1 MKKHLLILFAATFLS
16 PQLFAKVS
24 LPSIFAD
31 HMVMQQK
38 SQAAFWGWASPL
50 EEVTVITGWN
60 GKHYTTKADNHAN
73 WNVTV
78 ETPTAG
84 GPYEITVI
92 GSNTLVLHDVLIGEV
107 WVCSGQSNMEWTARI
122 GIDNGTK
129 EVMEADYP
137 GIRFFNVS
145 RRPAPDKQIDCAGEW
160 VKCAP
165 ETMIDFSAVGYFFGR
180 DLHQNLNV
188 PIGLINTS
196 WGGTPA
202 EAWTNPEVIAD
213 NEFLKKSAAKLSD
226 VPWCPVEPG
235 SAYNSML
242 APIIPYAIAGAIW
255 YQGEGNTANHEAYST
270 LFPAMINNWRQEWNK
285 DFPFYY
291 VQIAP
296 FRYGKTNEGALIRE
310 AQLKSLLTPNTGMVV
325 VSDIGN
331 IEDIHPR
338 NKTDVG
344 KRLAGWALNKTYGQE
359 GIIYSGP
366 IYKSITVEKNKIR
379 VFFDHA
385 DKGLIKKGETLT
397 HFQIAGDDKMFVNAT
412 AVIDGSTVIV
422 SNTQVKNPIAVRFAF
437 SNTAEPNL
445 FNAAGLPASCF
456 RSDDWDVAVEP
467 VK

>member
-1 MKKHLLILFAATFLS
+1 MKKHIILLFAAIILS
-16 PQLFAKVS
+16 LQLSAKVS
-24 LPSIFAD
+24 LPSVFAD

-60 GKHYTTKADNHAN
+60 GKKYTVKADNHAN
-73 WNVTV
+73 WKVTI
-78 ETPTAG
+78 ETPAAG
-84 GPYEITVI
+84 GPHEITVI

-107 WVCSGQSNMEWTARI
+107 WVCSGQSNMEWTPRI
-122 GIDNGTK
+122 GIDNGTQ
-129 EVMEADYP
+129 EILEADYP
-137 GIRFFNVS
+137 GIRFFSVGHRS
-145 RRPAPDKQIDCAGEW
+145 APEKQIDCAGEW
-160 VKCAP
+160 VKCSP

-180 DLHQNLNV
+180 ELHKNLNI

-202 EAWTNPEVIAD
+202 EAWTNPAVIEG
-213 NEFLKKSAAKLSD
+213 NEFLKTSAAKLSS

-255 YQGEGNTANHEAYST
+255 YQGEGNTANYEAYST
-270 LFPAMINNWRQEWNK
+270 LFPAMIQNWRTEWST

-310 AQLKSLLTPNTGMVV
+310 AQLKSLSTPNTGMVV

-331 IEDIHPR
+331 IENIHPR
-338 NKTDVG
+338 NKVDVG
-344 KRLAGWALNKTYGQE
+344 KRLAGWALSETYGKE
-359 GIIYSGP
+359 GITYSGP
-366 IYKSITVEKNKIR
+366 IYKSISVEKNKIR
-379 VFFDHA
+379 VFFDFGA
-385 DKGLIKKGETLT
+385 KGLIKKGEALT
-397 HFQIAGDDKMFVNAT
+397 NFQIAGDDKKFVDAT
-412 AVIDGSTVIV
+412 AAIDGSTVIV
-422 SNTQVKNPIAVRFAF
+422 SNAQVKNPVAVRFAF
-437 SNTAEPNL
+437 SNIAEPNL
-445 FNAAGLPASCF
+445 FNAEGLPASCF
-456 RSDDWDVAVEP
+456 RSDDWEVEVVP